1 MKSDP
6 RAQLLEVISM
16 GAGEVEEAI
25 ADLSQALS
33 TL

>member
-16 GAGEVEEAI
+16 SAGKVEEAI